1 VYLCIIAFV
10 LNRVKVAATVSLLN
24 HLKMSSNIFLL
35 ELCIHFE
42 LHVHVLVIVIV
53 VGVPHEDLF
62 GSKCNGGN

>member
-1 VYLCIIAFV
+1 
-10 LNRVKVAATVSLLN
+10 
-24 HLKMSSNIFLL
+24 L